1 MEEIITAGYPVG
13 KKDEGNTAYPP
24 LLLFKCLFM
33 DKWFG
38 IRSDQGLESRSL
50 IWVSGMGWVSR

>member
-1 MEEIITAGYPVG
+1 VEEIITAGYPVG
-13 KKDEGNTAYPP
+13 MKDEGNTAYPP